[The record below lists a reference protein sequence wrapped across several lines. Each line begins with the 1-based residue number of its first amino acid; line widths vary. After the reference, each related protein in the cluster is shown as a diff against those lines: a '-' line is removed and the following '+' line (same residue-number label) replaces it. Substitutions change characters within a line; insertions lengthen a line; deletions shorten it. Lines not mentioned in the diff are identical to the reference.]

1 MPQRNDSYL
10 ASFHIISSLVFCSKI
25 DCTIIQPGTAPSRN
39 VVPLVP
45 SAMRSMSM
53 PSWAEHPDRFERRH
67 NGLSEA
73 DQAEMLKTC
82 NAPSMADL
90 MNQVVPAQIR
100 GRPPTNVGK
109 DLTETEA
116 LDKLYK
122 MVQKNQVFKSYIG
135 MGYHNTI
142 TPPAILR
149 NIIQNPGWYTPYT
162 PYQAEIS
169 QGRMESLV
177 TYQTMIADLTAMPI
191 AQASLL
197 VSPFRQFFV
206 VFLSFSLNRKC
217 KGVQNIELTRFYEF
231 AG

>member
-1 MPQRNDSYL
+1 
-10 ASFHIISSLVFCSKI
+10 
-25 DCTIIQPGTAPSRN
+25 
-39 VVPLVP
+39 
-45 SAMRSMSM
+45 MSM
-53 PSWAEHPDRFERRH
+53 PAWADHPDRFEKRH
-67 NGLSEA
+67 NGLSASDE
-73 DQAEMLKTC
+73 AEMLKTR
-82 NAPSMADL
+82 NASSMAEL

-122 MVQKNQVFKSYIG
+122 MVKKNEIFKSYIG

-197 VSPFRQFFV
+197 VRLLLYPLSHFLFFD
-206 VFLSFSLNRKC
+206 
-217 KGVQNIELTRFYEF
+217 IWTRSNNPQK
-231 AG
+231 